1 MADVGTCWNGNSE
14 EYKVTMEDHFGF
26 SWKEP
31 TGVPPM
37 GEASLVLPP
46 YTASTGS
53 QPEGPDP
60 YLGTRDASNI
70 PGNADR
76 QACKMDDVCS
86 DGRDM
91 FSVAGGET
99 HRPWALGERDL
110 ESLYA
115 DLHGEDYVMV
125 LDVAISYM
133 AADDPFASDFQ
144 VHEAV
149 VCEEN
154 DFHDW
159 SYE

>member
-1 MADVGTCWNGNSE
+1 
-14 EYKVTMEDHFGF
+14 
-26 SWKEP
+26 
-31 TGVPPM
+31 
-37 GEASLVLPP
+37 
-46 YTASTGS
+46 
-53 QPEGPDP
+53 
-60 YLGTRDASNI
+60 
-70 PGNADR
+70 
-76 QACKMDDVCS
+76 MDDVCS